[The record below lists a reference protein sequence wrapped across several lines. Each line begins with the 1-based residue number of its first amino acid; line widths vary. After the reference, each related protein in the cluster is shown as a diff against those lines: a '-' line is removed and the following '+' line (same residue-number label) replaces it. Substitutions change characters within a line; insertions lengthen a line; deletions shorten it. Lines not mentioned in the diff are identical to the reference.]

1 MKNTNE
7 NENENK
13 KKHLSPM
20 HYPQLLLFHLLIVIL
35 MLWLIFGVFI
45 GITHAPNDDMA
56 PRIESGDMLIYYR
69 RDKNVSAND
78 VIVLEKNNTEYV
90 ARVIAVGGDT
100 VDITDDEK
108 LVINGNTVIEK
119 NIYYETVKYREF
131 IPYPYTVES
140 GKCFVLVDKRQSG
153 EDSRYFGTVSKD
165 EICGTVLTVVRSH
178 NI

>member
-1 MKNTNE
+1 MSE
-7 NENENK
+7 LYFQIK
-13 KKHLSPM
+13 KVK
-20 HYPQLLLFHLLIVIL
+20 
-35 MLWLIFGVFI
+35 
-45 GITHAPNDDMA
+45 
-56 PRIESGDMLIYYR
+56 RI
-69 RDKNVSAND
+69 
-78 VIVLEKNNTEYV
+78 
-90 ARVIAVGGDT
+90 
-100 VDITDDEK
+100 
-108 LVINGNTVIEK
+108 IERQNAADWSKK